1 MKAAVEAEA
10 KATMKAAAQAVAQ
23 AMAKVTVRAD
33 RHARPP
39 KRALPQE
46 VVMPEEL
53 AAQAEP
59 TWAIPAPHLPAWT
72 TAMAARLLVVYAG

>member
-1 MKAAVEAEA
+1 V
-10 KATMKAAAQAVAQ
+10 KATMRATAKTAAKAM
-23 AMAKVTVRAD
+23 AMAKTTVRAD
-33 RHARPP
+33 MPARPL

-59 TWAIPAPHLPAWT
+59 TWAIQAPHLPAWA
-72 TAMAARLLVVYAG
+72 TAMAARSLVVYAG